1 MDDLVRELY
10 QEVILDH
17 YRHPRNFGRLENEV
31 QAALGDNPLCG
42 DRIEVFVKVE
52 GGRLQDV
59 RFEGSG
65 CAISTASASLM
76 TEQVKGRTTEEA
88 LALIQA
94 FHDMVTEGIQSESL
108 GPLQVFEGVREY
120 PSRIKC
126 AVLAWHALKAA
137 LLEQS
142 GTVTTEAGS

>member
-17 YRHPRNFGRLENEV
+17 YRHPRNYGRVENDV
-31 QAALGDNPLCG
+31 RSVLGDNPLCG
-42 DRIEVFVKVE
+42 DRIEVFAKVE
-52 GGRLQDV
+52 DGRLAEI

-76 TEQVKGRTTEEA
+76 TEHLKGKSVEEA
-88 LALIQA
+88 LAMIQA
-94 FHDMVTEGIQSESL
+94 FHDMVTEGVKSERL
-108 GPLQVFEGVREY
+108 GPLQVFEGVRDY

-137 LLEQS
+137 ILEQS
-142 GTVTTEAGS
+142 ETVTTEADE